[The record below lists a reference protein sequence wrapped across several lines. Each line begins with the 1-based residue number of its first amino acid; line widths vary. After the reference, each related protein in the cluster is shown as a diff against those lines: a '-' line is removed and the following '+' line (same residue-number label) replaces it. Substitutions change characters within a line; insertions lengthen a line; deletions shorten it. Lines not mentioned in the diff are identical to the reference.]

1 MLWDFNTEFETE
13 TDDADVLAERFARI
27 LELPEIVAVLAED
40 DGEAVGFALVSL
52 RPAIWFDGPVSQ
64 LEELYVVPTL
74 RSGGIGT
81 QVLALCRR
89 LVRDLGSPEMHINVD
104 EVDVDTRRFYERHG
118 FVNIEDGRRLPDA
131 LLHRPDHDPER
142 WLRSIRKAENAAHA
156 PLPTERWLT
165 DIRKTRILLTPPLV
179 DRRSGGSARSA
190 PARGAHAPLA
200 RGPATSRHPPPGTPA
215 ARPGRRPRWRR
226 R

>member
-1 MLWDFNTEFETE
+1 MSTVRRATREDAAVLGRLLWDFNTEFETE

-40 DGEAVGFALVSL
+40 GGEAVGFALVSL

-89 LVRDLGSPEMHINVD
+89 IAQDLGSPEMHINVD

-118 FVNIEDGRRLPDA
+118 FVNIENGVDYRMLCYVG
-131 LLHRPDHDPER
+131 
-142 WLRSIRKAENAAHA
+142 
-156 PLPTERWLT
+156 PTS
-165 DIRKTRILLTPPLV
+165 PP
-179 DRRSGGSARSA
+179 SGG
-190 PARGAHAPLA
+190 
-200 RGPATSRHPPPGTPA
+200 
-215 ARPGRRPRWRR
+215 
-226 R
+226 

>member
-1 MLWDFNTEFETE
+1 MSTVRRATSEDAPTLGRLLWDFNTEFETD
-13 TDDADVLAERFARI
+13 TDAADVLAERFARI

-40 DGEAVGFALVSL
+40 GGEAVGFALVSL

-89 LVRDLGSPEMHINVD
+89 IAHDLGSPEMHINVD

-118 FVNIEDGRRLPDA
+118 FVNIEDGVDYRM
-131 LLHRPDHDPER
+131 LLYVG
-142 WLRSIRKAENAAHA
+142 
-156 PLPTERWLT
+156 PT
-165 DIRKTRILLTPPLV
+165 
-179 DRRSGGSARSA
+179 G
-190 PARGAHAPLA
+190 
-200 RGPATSRHPPPGTPA
+200 
-215 ARPGRRPRWRR
+215 
-226 R
+226 